1 MESKLGKQV
10 GTIFQRNNTEAWSI
24 SVKDKT
30 GKKYSKQIGWKTNGG
45 KDEAYL
51 KAQEWLNETCKKYNI
66 NKNSIRYIDDSTIEV
81 NLTRDQKMIT
91 DSKFVDICLKYALF
105 ANKSGQEN
113 SCFYAY
119 LNIDNKNVGFH
130 NYITGFKMVDHI
142 NRNSLDNR
150 LINLREV
157 NHKINNNNRTSLVN
171 TSGFLGVSFNA
182 KDNSWRARI
191 KQDGKEYTKS
201 FSLAK
206 YGDDAKQM
214 AIDYR
219 IKLNTIFNC
228 NNSINPSLTI
238 EKNDLQNSET
248 ERQIEKI
255 DDLSIDKYSENCD
268 VENGKK
274 ITIINKDTIKVT
286 INQYEYM
293 ITDYIFMQLVNN
305 TELYIRYD
313 PTNLKIKYVCA
324 YIDGK
329 LIDYHN
335 LITNNTYIR
344 HKNNLLLDNRLC
356 NFECSIVDH
365 TNECNSIKLTT
376 NITVKKEVVEK
387 ETVKKETAEKEIL
400 KKEIVENP
408 ILYKEK
414 NGGKRKEH
422 KIVDNIELKHCYKCD
437 DWLELCNFS
446 KNKQRWDNLDNRC
459 NFCYKK
465 YVIDNK
471 EKIMLK
477 KKEYK
482 ENNKEKI
489 KEWKNNNKEKISQ
502 YNKNYLSKYR
512 EVNKEE
518 LAKKQQE
525 YYQVN
530 KKEINKRRNESIN
543 KNPVKKIQRNLR
555 SRVNVGL
562 TGKCKSEKTKQLLGC
577 TIDELKIYL
586 EKQFTEGMTW
596 DNYGEWHVDHI
607 LPVSKFDITN
617 EIEQHV
623 CFHYQNLQPLWA
635 KENISK
641 GCKMVNLDKTELM
654 NRLSQDVI
662 LKLKEFKNQEE
673 YNASLKYITTLF
685 KLPKEK
691 KKISLVVKDTSLTLK
706 KYYGTQIGQESKKQ
720 AHLKRSETME
730 KQREIVRQNIT
741 EKVCNTCQNTLS
753 IDNFHKKTAAKDG
766 LQPNCKDCINRIKR
780 EKRMK
785 K

>member
-1 MESKLGKQV
+1 MS
-10 GTIFQRNNTEAWSI
+10 
-24 SVKDKT
+24 
-30 GKKYSKQIGWKTNGG
+30 
-45 KDEAYL
+45 
-51 KAQEWLNETCKKYNI
+51 NI
-66 NKNSIRYIDDSTIEV
+66 
-81 NLTRDQKMIT
+81 
-91 DSKFVDICLKYALF
+91 C
-105 ANKSGQEN
+105 
-113 SCFYAY
+113 
-119 LNIDNKNVGFH
+119 
-130 NYITGFKMVDHI
+130 
-142 NRNSLDNR
+142 
-150 LINLREV
+150 
-157 NHKINNNNRTSLVN
+157 
-171 TSGFLGVSFNA
+171 
-182 KDNSWRARI
+182 
-191 KQDGKEYTKS
+191 
-201 FSLAK
+201 
-206 YGDDAKQM
+206 
-214 AIDYR
+214 
-219 IKLNTIFNC
+219 
-228 NNSINPSLTI
+228 
-238 EKNDLQNSET
+238 
-248 ERQIEKI
+248 
-255 DDLSIDKYSENCD
+255 
-268 VENGKK
+268 
-274 ITIINKDTIKVT
+274 
-286 INQYEYM
+286 
-293 ITDYIFMQLVNN
+293 
-305 TELYIRYD
+305 
-313 PTNLKIKYVCA
+313 
-324 YIDGK
+324 
-329 LIDYHN
+329 
-335 LITNNTYIR
+335 
-344 HKNNLLLDNRLC
+344 
-356 NFECSIVDH
+356 IVDH

-376 NITVKKEVVEK
+376 NITVKKEVVEKETVKK

-662 LKLKEFKNQEE
+662 LKLK
-673 YNASLKYITTLF
+673 
-685 KLPKEK
+685 
-691 KKISLVVKDTSLTLK
+691 